1 MEKNKIVLGKR
12 YNRLIPIEKINKKDK
27 NCRWIK
33 NGRTGIKQEK
43 YYKNKI

>member
-27 NCRWIK
+27 RELMLMEI
-33 NGRTGIKQEK
+33 IV
-43 YYKNKI
+43 